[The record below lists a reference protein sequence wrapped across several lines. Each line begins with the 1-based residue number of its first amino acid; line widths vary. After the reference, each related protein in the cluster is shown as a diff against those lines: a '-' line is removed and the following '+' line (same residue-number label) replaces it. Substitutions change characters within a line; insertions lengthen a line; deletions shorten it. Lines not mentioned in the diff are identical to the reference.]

1 MKKLVLLTGGSKGI
15 GLAIADN
22 LKENYNVVT
31 VSRGSTSTEQGDL
44 LDPTFRNYLVEKYTP
59 DIFINNA
66 ASLYKDPQ
74 RMLEMNGLV
83 PVDLLLK
90 FYEKMDNGI
99 IINMGSQSSEK
110 QIRPKDD
117 LATNVYS
124 LGKRFLKDVSLSLN
138 YSKNKPIKVM
148 CLSPAATHTPILSYI
163 TNFEPKAEDYTN
175 YDWNSSIAWTKPEE
189 IAGIVRYLIE
199 LPEYIC
205 ISELVVD
212 NHYSNAVYW

>member
-99 IINMGSQSSEK
+99 IINMGSQSSE
-110 QIRPKDD
+110 
-117 LATNVYS
+117 
-124 LGKRFLKDVSLSLN
+124 
-138 YSKNKPIKVM
+138 
-148 CLSPAATHTPILSYI
+148 
-163 TNFEPKAEDYTN
+163 
-175 YDWNSSIAWTKPEE
+175 SIA
-189 IAGIVRYLIE
+189 
-199 LPEYIC
+199 
-205 ISELVVD
+205 
-212 NHYSNAVYW
+212 